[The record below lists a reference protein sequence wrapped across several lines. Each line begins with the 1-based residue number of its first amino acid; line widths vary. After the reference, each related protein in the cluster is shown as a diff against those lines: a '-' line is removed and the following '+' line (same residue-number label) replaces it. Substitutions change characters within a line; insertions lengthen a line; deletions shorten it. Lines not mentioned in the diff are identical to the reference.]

1 MPGEVKTRLIP
12 LLGAQAAADLYRQL
26 LEHAVATACRS
37 TFSTIELWCTPNP
50 DHPVFEKL
58 RKTYSVSLYP
68 QLGTDLGVRMHT
80 ALWEAL
86 SRSFFAAVIGTDS
99 PSLTIDDVNEA
110 YRALRSGYDA
120 VLGPAED
127 GGYVLIGVHQV
138 CESLFAGIIWGGDA
152 VARETRAR
160 LQALNWR
167 WHELPPRWDVDLP
180 KDVERLYSSLGNLS
194 PWRAPFW
201 TICRNISPIRPIHRA
216 DSIVST
222 GSFPA
227 LFEIRQDR
235 HWRRQGPSPV
245 KGQRPARSLP
255 AE

>member
-1 MPGEVKTRLIP
+1 MQSTEGTLIVFARAPVPGEVKTRLIP

-58 RKTYSVSLYP
+58 RKTYSVSLHP

-80 ALWEAL
+80 ALREAL

-110 YRALRSGYDA
+110 YRALSSGYDA

-127 GGYVLIGVHQV
+127 GGYVLIGVRQV

-180 KDVERLYSSLGNLS
+180 EDVERLYRFSIFQNG
-194 PWRAPFW
+194 AP
-201 TICRNISPIRPIHRA
+201 TAPETAPK
-216 DSIVST
+216 
-222 GSFPA
+222 
-227 LFEIRQDR
+227 DR
-235 HWRRQGPSPV
+235 R
-245 KGQRPARSLP
+245 
-255 AE
+255 